1 MSMTYNSLTAQVL
14 SYLNRTDA
22 DTVAQIPNF
31 IEQATQRI
39 CRESKNI
46 GLEVYSAGNF
56 VANAIDGGAVLQK
69 PGRWRR
75 NIAFS
80 YGAGIDFNATTAIQ
94 LRSYE
99 FCRTYWP
106 DATQS
111 APPQF
116 YADYGYNNL
125 LIVPTP
131 DQDYPFEYVY
141 LEKPVTIT
149 EQQQTNWI
157 TDNAPDVYL
166 YATLLEAM
174 SFLGNDER
182 IPVWKDYYKM
192 GIDSL
197 NSQDDQ
203 RVVDRTNNRES
214 D

>member
-1 MSMTYNSLTAQVL
+1 MSMTFNSLVAQVTA
-14 SYLNRTDA
+14 YLNRTDA
-22 DTVAQIPNF
+22 DTIDQIPNF

-46 GLEVYSAGNF
+46 GFEVYTGGNF
-56 VANAIDGGAVLQK
+56 IVGQAVYQK

-80 YGAGIDFNATTAIQ
+80 YGTGANFNTFTPIQ

-99 FCRTYWP
+99 FCRMYWP
-106 DATQS
+106 DATQVS
-111 APPQF
+111 PPLF
-116 YADYGYNNL
+116 YADYGYYNY
-125 LIVPTP
+125 IVLPTP
-131 DQDYPFEYVY
+131 DQTYPYEYAY

-149 EQQQTNWI
+149 EVQQTNWI

-174 SFLGNDER
+174 PYLKNDER
-182 IPVWKDYYKM
+182 IPVWQQFYKM

-197 NSQDDQ
+197 NAQDDQ
-203 RVVDRTNNRES
+203 RIQDRQTNRAS